1 MFWSL
6 VAVAR
11 NHQVLLLKTAK
22 TVILFH
28 IVCFALLCF
37 LNQGLS
43 VIQAGL
49 HLAM

>member
-1 MFWSL
+1 MFWSSV
-6 VAVAR
+6 VAAR
-11 NHQVLLLKTAK
+11 SHQVVLLKIAK

-28 IVCFALLCF
+28 IACFALLCF